1 MAAFGGAT
9 LKRFA
14 AASIPQ
20 QRPGQIRSQ
29 RAVRLCGIA
38 NCTKVRRAAGPFP
51 LPEMLADRMKKLTAY
66 LARMFVTDALI
77 LFGVV
82 CFLLWLVN
90 CLRSFDVVSVKGQ
103 SILVLGVQALYTMPP
118 LAIAFF
124 YVCVGIGLA
133 RALQALQAN
142 KELHIIHTSHG
153 LASLWRATGVVTGAG
168 VVGVLLLANFVEPL
182 AYRQLNALSASIAAD
197 LVSST
202 LRPGRFTQ
210 VTPGVVLLI
219 GGRGGDGEIQQ
230 FFADD
235 RREPDMRRTYIAA
248 SARVASDGENYIL
261 ELRDGSLQ
269 YKGSDGRFSEVTF
282 SRYDVS
288 VDQLSQPVG
297 QNNPLLEQNSVTLIA
312 QGMASGQWS
321 NEVLMLLANRA
332 AEGLRVI
339 GMAMMMLA
347 LMGFPSGRRARI
359 PVPMEAGVLLIAFG
373 ERGISAYSPLGTA
386 TGALAMIVVGGIALL
401 VRARTRRL
409 PPLAVLQ

>member
-1 MAAFGGAT
+1 
-9 LKRFA
+9 
-14 AASIPQ
+14 
-20 QRPGQIRSQ
+20 
-29 RAVRLCGIA
+29 
-38 NCTKVRRAAGPFP
+38 
-51 LPEMLADRMKKLTAY
+51 MKKLTGY

-103 SILVLGVQALYTMPP
+103 SVLVLGIQALYTMPP

-142 KELHIIHTSHG
+142 RELHIIHTSYG
-153 LASLWRATGVVTGAG
+153 LGSLWRATGVVAGAG
-168 VVGVLLLANFVEPL
+168 VVGVLMLSNFIEPL
-182 AYRQLNALSASIAAD
+182 AYRRLNALSASIAAD

-219 GGRGGDGEIQQ
+219 GGRGADGEIRE

-235 RREPDMRRTYIAA
+235 RREPDMRRTYVAE
-248 SARVASDGENYIL
+248 SARVASDGDNYVL
-261 ELRDGSLQ
+261 ELHNGALQ
-269 YKGSDGRFSEVTF
+269 YQGSDGRFSEVTF

-297 QNNPLLEQNSVTLIA
+297 QSNPMLEQDSITLVAGAI
-312 QGMASGQWS
+312 ASGQWS
-321 NEVLMLLANRA
+321 QELLVLLANRA
-332 AEGLRVI
+332 AEGLRVV

-347 LMGFPSGRRARI
+347 MMGFPSGSRARI

-386 TGALAMIVVGGIALL
+386 TGALAMIVVASIALML
-401 VRARTRRL
+401 RIRPRRL
-409 PPLAVLQ
+409 RLVST

>member
-1 MAAFGGAT
+1 M
-9 LKRFA
+9 KR
-14 AASIPQ
+14 
-20 QRPGQIRSQ
+20 
-29 RAVRLCGIA
+29 
-38 NCTKVRRAAGPFP
+38 
-51 LPEMLADRMKKLTAY
+51 LTAY

-103 SILVLGVQALYTMPP
+103 SIAVLAVQALYTMPP

-124 YVCVGIGLA
+124 YVCIGIGLA

-142 KELHIIHTSHG
+142 KELHIIHTSYG
-153 LASLWRATGVVTGAG
+153 LGSLWRATAVVAGAG
-168 VVGVLLLANFVEPL
+168 VVGVLLLSNFVEPY
-182 AYRQLNALSASIAAD
+182 AYRRLNALSASVAAD

-219 GGRGGDGEIQQ
+219 GGRGGNGEIRE

-235 RREPDMRRTYIAA
+235 RRDPDMRRTYVAE
-248 SARVASDGENYIL
+248 SARVASDGQTYVL
-261 ELRDGSLQ
+261 ELRNGSLQ
-269 YKGSDGRFSEVTF
+269 YNSKEGRFSEITF
-282 SRYDVS
+282 GRYDVN
-288 VDQLSQPVG
+288 VDQLSQPIG
-297 QNNPLLEQNSVTLIA
+297 QSNPMLERDTPSLVA
-312 QGMASGQWS
+312 EAMATGRWS
-321 NEVLMLLANRA
+321 PGLVSLLANRM

-339 GMAMMMLA
+339 GMAMMVLA

-373 ERGISAYSPLGTA
+373 ERGLSAYSPLGTA
-386 TGALAMIVVGGIALL
+386 TGALAMIVVAGIALL
-401 VRARTRRL
+401 VRVRPRAL
-409 PPLAVLQ
+409 PRAVMQ

>member
-1 MAAFGGAT
+1 MVQG
-9 LKRFA
+9 
-14 AASIPQ
+14 
-20 QRPGQIRSQ
+20 
-29 RAVRLCGIA
+29 
-38 NCTKVRRAAGPFP
+38 
-51 LPEMLADRMKKLTAY
+51 RMKRLTAY
-66 LARMFVTDALI
+66 LARLFVTDALI

-103 SILVLGVQALYTMPP
+103 SIWVLGVQALYTMPP

-133 RALQALQAN
+133 RALQALQTN
-142 KELHIIHTSHG
+142 KELHIIHTSYG
-153 LASLWRATGVVTGAG
+153 LGSLWRATAVVAGAG
-168 VVGVLLLANFVEPL
+168 VVCVLLLSNFVEP
-182 AYRQLNALSASIAAD
+182 AANRRLNALSASIAAD

-219 GGRGGDGEIQQ
+219 GGRGPNGEIRE

-235 RREPDMRRTYIAA
+235 RRNPEMRRTYIAE
-248 SARVASDGENYIL
+248 SARVASDGQTYVL
-261 ELRDGSLQ
+261 ELRNGSLQ
-269 YKGSDGRFSEVTF
+269 YNSDTGRFSQVTF
-282 SRYDVS
+282 SRYDIN
-288 VDQLSQPVG
+288 VDQLSQPISKTDPMLERDTLTLVAEAMQTG
-297 QNNPLLEQNSVTLIA
+297 TWRPALLT
-312 QGMASGQWS
+312 
-321 NEVLMLLANRA
+321 LLANRM

-339 GMAMMMLA
+339 GMAMMVLA

-386 TGALAMIVVGGIALL
+386 TGALAMIVIAGVALL
-401 VRARTRRL
+401 IRTRPRAL
-409 PPLAVLQ
+409 PPAMVTP

>member
-1 MAAFGGAT
+1 
-9 LKRFA
+9 
-14 AASIPQ
+14 
-20 QRPGQIRSQ
+20 
-29 RAVRLCGIA
+29 
-38 NCTKVRRAAGPFP
+38 
-51 LPEMLADRMKKLTAY
+51 MKKLTAY

-90 CLRSFDVVSVKGQ
+90 CLRSFDVVTVKGQ
-103 SILVLGVQALYTMPP
+103 SVLVLGIQALYTMPP

-142 KELHIIHTSHG
+142 KELHIIHTSYG
-153 LASLWRATGVVTGAG
+153 LGSLWRATGVVAGAG
-168 VVGVLLLANFVEPL
+168 VVGVLLLSNFVEPL
-182 AYRQLNALSASIAAD
+182 AYRRLSALTASVAAD

-219 GGRGGDGEIQQ
+219 GGRGADGEIRE

-235 RREPDMRRTYIAA
+235 RREPDMRRTYVAE
-248 SARVASDGENYIL
+248 SARVASDGENYVL
-261 ELRDGSLQ
+261 ELHNGSLQ
-269 YKGSDGRFSEVTF
+269 YQGSDGRFSEVTF

-288 VDQLSQPVG
+288 VEQLSQPVG
-297 QNNPLLEQNSVTLIA
+297 QSDPMLGQDSVTLIA
-312 QGMASGQWS
+312 DAMASGQWS
-321 NEVLMLLANRA
+321 QDLLVLLANRA

-386 TGALAMIVVGGIALL
+386 TGALAMIAVAGIALL
-401 VRARTRRL
+401 LRIRPRSL
-409 PPLAVLQ
+409 PLVTT

>member
-1 MAAFGGAT
+1 M
-9 LKRFA
+9 KR
-14 AASIPQ
+14 
-20 QRPGQIRSQ
+20 
-29 RAVRLCGIA
+29 
-38 NCTKVRRAAGPFP
+38 
-51 LPEMLADRMKKLTAY
+51 LTAY

-103 SILVLGVQALYTMPP
+103 SVPVLAIQALYTMPP

-124 YVCVGIGLA
+124 YVCIGIGLA

-142 KELHIIHTSHG
+142 KELHIIHTSYG
-153 LASLWRATGVVTGAG
+153 LGSLWRATGVVAGAG
-168 VVGVLLLANFVEPL
+168 VVGVLLLSNFIEPM
-182 AYRQLNALSASIAAD
+182 AYRRLNALSASIAAD

-219 GGRGGDGEIQQ
+219 GGRGPDGAIEE

-235 RREPDMRRTYIAA
+235 RREPAMRRTYVAE
-248 SARVASDGENYIL
+248 SARVASDGQNYVL
-261 ELRDGSLQ
+261 ELHNGSLQ
-269 YKGSDGRFSEVTF
+269 YKGRDGRFSEVTF
-282 SRYDVS
+282 GRYDVS
-288 VDQLSQPVG
+288 VEQLSQPVAQADPMLG
-297 QNNPLLEQNSVTLIA
+297 MDSATLVADAI
-312 QGMASGQWS
+312 ASGQWS
-321 NEVLMLLANRA
+321 QELLVTLGNRS

-386 TGALAMIVVGGIALL
+386 TGALVMIVVAGVALL
-401 VRARTRRL
+401 LRTRPR
-409 PPLAVLQ
+409 PLAMVPQ